1 MNCQNDAC
9 KKPFTAGQVVYV
21 VLNDEDNNVYC
32 CCDACAVKVKT
43 SMKQESMFGRIQ
55 KLTYLC
61 DDITQPGCWIG
72 DVSIKNGKDGNKI
85 VTKILLPGMVSVDK
99 LRDYMFQPVSMTISR
114 PEFQFDPVVQT
125 SCHLEAVG
133 VRVVKGEIKIVAKI
147 AMPETA
153 PIDSIKD
160 YMDEGETTLT
170 ISRGYFEAIPET
182 IS

>member
-1 MNCQNDAC
+1 MNCQNDDC
-9 KKPFTAGQVVYV
+9 KKPFTHGQVVYV
-21 VLNDEDNNVYC
+21 VLDDENIPVPC
-32 CCDACAVKVKT
+32 CCKACADTIKAKL
-43 SMKQESMFGRIQ
+43 KQTQVFERID
-55 KLTYLC
+55 KMTYLS

-170 ISRGYFEAIPET
+170 ISRGYFESVPET
-182 IS
+182 V